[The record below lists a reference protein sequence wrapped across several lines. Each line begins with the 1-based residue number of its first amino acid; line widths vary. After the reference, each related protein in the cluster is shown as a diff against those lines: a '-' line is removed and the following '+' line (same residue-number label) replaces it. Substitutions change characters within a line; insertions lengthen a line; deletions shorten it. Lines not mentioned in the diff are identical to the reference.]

1 MNKTYEGGANTAEL
15 MSRRK
20 VTVMYSQANLQPL
33 QNNIQPGFQ
42 QNIFIQPQKAFMDLG
57 KQKLFFRPVIQMSQD
72 TFPDLARKLFM
83 GIAPIDAESF
93 WTVQSVLINGN
104 QILS

>member
-1 MNKTYEGGANTAEL
+1 MNKTYEGSGANTAEL

-42 QNIFIQPQKAFMDLG
+42 QNIFI
-57 KQKLFFRPVIQMSQD
+57 
-72 TFPDLARKLFM
+72 
-83 GIAPIDAESF
+83 
-93 WTVQSVLINGN
+93 
-104 QILS
+104 